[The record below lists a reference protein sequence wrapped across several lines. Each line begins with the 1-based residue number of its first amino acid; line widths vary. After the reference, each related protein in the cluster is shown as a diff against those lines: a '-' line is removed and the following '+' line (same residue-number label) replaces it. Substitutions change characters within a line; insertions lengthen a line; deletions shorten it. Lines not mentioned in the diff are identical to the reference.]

1 MNGVPQGIRT
11 LPAFLSAANEV
22 CSEELDTWPV
32 VHRHLVSRT
41 RPLGPGREAWRV
53 TMVAVIQE
61 SQEDGDEEPSL
72 AIALLSV
79 ASDDEPDERTGLLPL
94 AVTFLG
100 EGEAEA
106 INQAARVAW
115 RKED

>member
-1 MNGVPQGIRT
+1 MNGIPQGIRT
-11 LPAFLSAANEV
+11 LPAFMEAVNDA

-32 VHRHLVSRT
+32 VYRHLVTRT
-41 RPLGPGREAWRV
+41 RPLGPDREAWRV
-53 TMVAVIQE
+53 TLVAVIQE
-61 SQEDGDEEPSL
+61 PPEEDEEPSL

-106 INQAARVAW
+106 INRAARVAW
-115 RKED
+115 STDA